1 MAALE
6 LVWVDGMTRVEVRR
20 AMRIVL
26 EQQALLLA
34 RREEIH
40 G

>member
-1 MAALE
+1 
-6 LVWVDGMTRVEVRR
+6 MTRVEVRR

-26 EQQALLLA
+26 EQQVLLLA
-34 RREEIH
+34 RWEEIH

>member
-1 MAALE
+1 
-6 LVWVDGMTRVEVRR
+6 MTRTEVRR

-26 EQQALLLA
+26 EQQILLLA
-34 RREEIH
+34 RWEEIH